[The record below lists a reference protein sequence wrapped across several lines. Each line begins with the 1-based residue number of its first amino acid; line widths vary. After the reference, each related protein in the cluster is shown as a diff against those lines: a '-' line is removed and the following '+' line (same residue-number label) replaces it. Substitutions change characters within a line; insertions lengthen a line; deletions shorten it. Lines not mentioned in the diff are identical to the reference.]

1 MVRAGSRPT
10 RAERKMPA
18 GADLGDFLD
27 RCIYMGTVAFAGDA
41 RPIVL
46 GGCFAAKRRPDAPA
60 NLTSFP
66 QGKALI
72 PLSLS
77 VIV

>member
-27 RCIYMGTVAFAGDA
+27 RCI
-41 RPIVL
+41 
-46 GGCFAAKRRPDAPA
+46 
-60 NLTSFP
+60 
-66 QGKALI
+66 
-72 PLSLS
+72 
-77 VIV
+77 